1 MNKLNIGDK
10 FWVSGYYTNDD
21 VGDVTEFQVV
31 DYYSDAFINSS
42 YLAKPAGSDKTPRV
56 FTDYGSLDVLG
67 AKVFKSLE

>member
-1 MNKLNIGDK
+1 
-10 FWVSGYYTNDD
+10 
-21 VGDVTEFQVV
+21 V